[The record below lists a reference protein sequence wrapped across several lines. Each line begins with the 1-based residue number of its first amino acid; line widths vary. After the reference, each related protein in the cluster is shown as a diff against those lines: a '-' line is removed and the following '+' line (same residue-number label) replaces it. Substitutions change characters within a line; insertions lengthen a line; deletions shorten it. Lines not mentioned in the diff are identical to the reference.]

1 MKWFVFFISWYS
13 GMAFSPSRLT
23 NRLSE
28 AKHPA
33 NFCISLSWVG
43 GSRASMAFI
52 FEGLASIPR

>member
-1 MKWFVFFISWYS
+1 
-13 GMAFSPSRLT
+13 MAFSLSQLM

-33 NFCISLSWVG
+33 NFYTSLSWVG

-52 FEGLASIPR
+52 FEGLASIPRWETI